1 MMITRVALILAT
13 TLMTLPGESAVVSR
27 ADELRMVSSS
37 NHAAEQYMN
46 QGAYQEARH
55 LYLGSL
61 PVMEKLLG
69 PEDPASITTLANL
82 CVASSHLRAYVDAKP
97 ICTRALA
104 LREKVLGPDHLDV
117 ARSLSDLG
125 ILYSTEGDFGRAA
138 SLFRRALG
146 IAGSHPDSIIMPGL
160 LNNLGFLYFQKRKYA
175 VSEDFFAR
183 AVAAVEKDRGPE
195 DPDLVTM
202 LSNLGTV
209 YLGNNQARA
218 AEQCFRRALAI
229 AEGPTG
235 RDQTSSVRALV
246 GLARAEAAQGKRSEA
261 ETFLHRAETVASPG
275 GSGYL
280 EWSASLEA
288 ARSALLHK

>member
-1 MMITRVALILAT
+1 
-13 TLMTLPGESAVVSR
+13 
-27 ADELRMVSSS
+27 
-37 NHAAEQYMN
+37 
-46 QGAYQEARH
+46 
-55 LYLGSL
+55 
-61 PVMEKLLG
+61 MEKLLG
-69 PEDPASITTLANL
+69 PEDPASITTMANL

-97 ICTRALA
+97 VCARALA

-125 ILYSTEGDFGRAA
+125 ILYSTDGDFGRAA

-146 IAGSHPDSIIMPGL
+146 IAASHHDSIIMPGL

-175 VSEDFFAR
+175 VSEGFFAR

-209 YLGNNQARA
+209 YLANHQARA
-218 AEQCFRRALAI
+218 
-229 AEGPTG
+229 
-235 RDQTSSVRALV
+235 
-246 GLARAEAAQGKRSEA
+246 AAQGKRSEA
-261 ETFLHRAETVASPG
+261 ETFLHRAEAVASPG